1 MPNVIRIVVVDS
13 DPESRSS
20 LRKILG
26 GTPGAVVVGEFGEV
40 RQAMLETPDRR
51 PDLLL
56 IEVPSPAAGRDG
68 DASGETIRKF
78 AEALPEAA
86 ILAMGT
92 DVSAETVIK
101 VIRAGAFEFLPRP
114 VERSDLTAALE
125 KITRVRRGPAPNAR
139 KTGRVVSAFS
149 TKGGLG
155 VTTVA
160 INLAVCLAEKA
171 PDNTLL
177 IELDTRQSDIATF
190 LDLRPTYSVLDAF
203 ENIDRLDESFLR
215 GLLTRHSSG
224 LWVLPG
230 PLRMERTQLN
240 GEQVRAHASTSRGTR
255 FMRSRER
262 GRC

>member
-1 MPNVIRIVVVDS
+1 M
-13 DPESRSS
+13 
-20 LRKILG
+20 
-26 GTPGAVVVGEFGEV
+26 
-40 RQAMLETPDRR
+40 
-51 PDLLL
+51 
-56 IEVPSPAAGRDG
+56 
-68 DASGETIRKF
+68 
-78 AEALPEAA
+78 
-86 ILAMGT
+86 
-92 DVSAETVIK
+92 
-101 VIRAGAFEFLPRP
+101 
-114 VERSDLTAALE
+114 
-125 KITRVRRGPAPNAR
+125 
-139 KTGRVVSAFS
+139 VSAFS

-160 INLAVCLAEKA
+160 INLAVCLAERA

-240 GEQVRAHASTSRGTR
+240 GDQVRAGLEIIRSHFDHVVLDLRHDTSSGHHRGAR
-255 FMRSRER
+255 GLRHDPVPHQPRGIGPAVGR
-262 GRC
+262 GRARRLPPCSGSIPSKIKMVVMREDTGEDVTFKHAREALGVPVVLADTQRLSGGGLGDQLRASRS

>member
-1 MPNVIRIVVVDS
+1 MPNVLRIVVVDS

-56 IEVPSPAAGRDG
+56 IEVPSAAAGRDG

-101 VIRAGAFEFLPRP
+101 AIRAGAFEFLPRP
-114 VERSDLTAALE
+114 VERADLTAALE
-125 KITRVRRGPAPNAR
+125 KIPACGGGRHPAPGRPAAWSR
-139 KTGRVVSAFS
+139 RSRPRVVSA
-149 TKGGLG
+149 
-155 VTTVA
+155 
-160 INLAVCLAEKA
+160 
-171 PDNTLL
+171 
-177 IELDTRQSDIATF
+177 
-190 LDLRPTYSVLDAF
+190 
-203 ENIDRLDESFLR
+203 
-215 GLLTRHSSG
+215 
-224 LWVLPG
+224 
-230 PLRMERTQLN
+230 
-240 GEQVRAHASTSRGTR
+240 
-255 FMRSRER
+255 
-262 GRC
+262 